1 MLDEA
6 GLTDCKIVASNS
18 LDEFTIRSILEQ
30 GGCIDSFGVG
40 ERLITAKSDPVFGAV
55 YKLVAVHK
63 DKVCCPKIKV
73 SETFEKIT
81 NPGKKRIWRVYNKQG
96 FAVADMLTMA
106 DEVPNF
112 DQKYFYVDPQKPWK
126 HESFSDCTVREM
138 QQTVMVDGKRI
149 KQSPSLD
156 EIKNYVKQQLETE
169 VWSEEQRFENPH
181 IHYLDMSPKY
191 YKMKMELLK
200 SIQKKTD

>member
-1 MLDEA
+1 
-6 GLTDCKIVASNS
+6 
-18 LDEFTIRSILEQ
+18 
-30 GGCIDSFGVG
+30 
-40 ERLITAKSDPVFGAV
+40 
-55 YKLVAVHK
+55 
-63 DKVCCPKIKV
+63 
-73 SETFEKIT
+73 
-81 NPGKKRIWRVYNKQG
+81 
-96 FAVADMLTMA
+96 
-106 DEVPNF
+106 
-112 DQKYFYVDPQKPWK
+112 
-126 HESFSDCTVREM
+126 
-138 QQTVMVDGKRI
+138 MVDGKRI